1 MLSIEPLKSAQGA
14 ADYYSK
20 AFNYY
25 SGDATAMQWLGQGS
39 QKLNLS
45 GVVQKEQMLALL
57 EGRLPDGKK
66 LQNLQGEHR
75 PGFDMTFSAPKSV
88 SILVGLGVAPELV
101 QFHDEAVFFTIR
113 QIEKEFAET
122 RVSRQGEISFEKTN
136 NLLVAAFRQPSSR
149 ANDPALHTHC
159 VTMNITFYEGKARS
173 LASDPSREHG
183 VIEQIQ
189 NNAHYCGLIYR
200 QHLANKLKEAG
211 FHLRLTGNGL
221 FEIDNVPDEVLHEFS
236 TRRMDILGYMD
247 EQGWRGA
254 KSASAAT
261 VLTRNNKE
269 EHDINLLTED
279 WKQRAR
285 DLEFD
290 AQAFM
295 QHRDK
300 PQSISW
306 FSEIKDKLL
315 ALVSKYK
322 KDFSH
327 SEIDAARACVQV
339 AIETLSQ
346 RTSIF
351 SERMLAQ
358 EAMKHSL
365 IYPKAVSQQS
375 IIESIRQEIKRQTL
389 YETRCQESGESF
401 LTTPWLLTLE
411 AETIARI
418 EHNKG
423 AVPAIANLE
432 TVKDFQ
438 KTRSSLL
445 PYPLTNSQKESMRV
459 LLTSKDRYLA
469 IQGYAGVAKTSML
482 SEARILIEAQG
493 YKLRGITVASSA
505 AHELQEKASVKTDV
519 FPLVHQELK
528 EARTASLSKTLFITD
543 EASMLSSHQG
553 HELMK
558 QIERVGARLVLVG
571 DRAQLPSVNAG
582 RIFGLTQEYGIE
594 TTVMD
599 EIVRQKN
606 ESLRQAVIATTKG
619 FVKEALNNLDVKV
632 LETHKERIVWIANHW
647 LSLSAKKRDETLL
660 FAPTHANREEITTL
674 IRSELKQEGIL
685 KGEHFSQIILKTKMM
700 EPIQQRFVA
709 YYQKG
714 DMVRFNQSFK
724 RSKIHA
730 GSYYIVGE
738 IGKKHRQDNV
748 LPLIDE
754 RGNLTKFNLN
764 NLPSYKT
771 QTAPFERTIEVYEA
785 KSLELLAGDKV
796 MWTRNFKANDIR
808 NGQCAT
814 LQEIKNN
821 SFMFITKEGRLL
833 TLEKSHPALKHLD
846 YSYVLTNY
854 KVQGKDA
861 PYGIGL
867 MESFHRFGTTLNN
880 FYVQISRAI
889 HGMTLVTDNKEELV
903 HAIRRNSNEKPASM
917 DITSSAQLI
926 HHERRFGAQN
936 LLSIQSVIDKKKSLE
951 IQEISKSINQRNSI
965 DDLIIE
971 KKGPHLTKQLCKELE
986 I

>member
-1 MLSIEPLKSAQGA
+1 MLSVEPLKSAQGA

-39 QKLNLS
+39 QKLKLS

-57 EGRLPDGKK
+57 KGRLPDGQV
-66 LQNLQGEHR
+66 LQNLEGEHR

-88 SILVGLGVAPELV
+88 SVLVGLGVAPELV
-101 QFHDEAVFFTIR
+101 QFHDEAVQLTIR

-122 RVSRQGEISFEKTN
+122 RVSRRGEISFEKTN

-159 VTMNITFYEGKARS
+159 VTMNITFHEGKARS
-173 LASDPSREHG
+173 LSSDPSREHG

-200 QHLANKLKEAG
+200 QHLANKLKETG

-221 FEIDNVPDEVLHEFS
+221 FEIDGVPDEVLHEFS

-247 EQGWRGA
+247 EKGWSGA
-254 KSASAAT
+254 KSASTAT
-261 VLTRNNKE
+261 VLTRKNKE

-279 WKQRAR
+279 WKQRAK
-285 DLEFD
+285 DIGFD

-300 PQSISW
+300 SQSISW
-306 FSEIKDKLL
+306 LSGVKDRLL
-315 ALVSKYK
+315 ALVNKYK
-322 KDFSH
+322 KDSSP
-327 SEIDAARACVQV
+327 SEIEAAHACVVV

-351 SERMLAQ
+351 SERMLTQ

-365 IYPKAVSQQS
+365 IYPKAVSRQS
-375 IIESIRQEIKRQTL
+375 IIESIQQEIKSQTL
-389 YETRCQESGESF
+389 YEARCFDRGERL

-411 AETIARI
+411 TETIARI
-418 EHNKG
+418 DRNKG
-423 AVPAIANLE
+423 AVPAIAHLKAV
-432 TVKDFQ
+432 TDFQ
-438 KTRSSLL
+438 KMRSSLL
-445 PYPLTNSQKESMRV
+445 PYPMTNSQKESMRV

-482 SEARILIEAQG
+482 SEARIFIEAQG

-505 AHELQEKASVKTDV
+505 AHELQEKAGIKADV

-528 EARTASLSKTLFITD
+528 EAQTASLTKTLFIID

-594 TTVMD
+594 TAVMD
-599 EIVRQKN
+599 EVVRQQN
-606 ESLRQAVIATTKG
+606 EILRQAVIATTKG
-619 FVKEALNNLDVKV
+619 FVQEALDNLDVKT
-632 LETHKERIVWIANHW
+632 LATHKERIAWIANHW
-647 LSLSAKKRDETLL
+647 LSLSASARDETLL
-660 FAPTHANREEITTL
+660 FAPTHANREEITTF
-674 IRSELKQEGIL
+674 IRSGLKQEGTL
-685 KGEHFSQIILKTKMM
+685 KGEQFSQIILKTKMM
-700 EPIQQRFVA
+700 EPIQSRFVS

-724 RSKIHA
+724 RNKIHA
-730 GSYYIVGE
+730 GSYYTVGE
-738 IGKKHRQDNV
+738 ISKKHRQDNV

-754 RGNLTKFNLN
+754 SGNLIKFNLN
-764 NLPSYKT
+764 NLPNYKT
-771 QTAPFERTIEVYEA
+771 HTAPFERTIEVYET
-785 KSLELLAGDKV
+785 KSLELLVGDKV

-814 LQEIKNN
+814 LHEIKNN

-867 MESFHRFGTTLNN
+867 MESFHRFGSTLNN

-903 HAIRRNSNEKPASM
+903 YAIRRNSNEKPASM

-936 LLSIQSVIDKKKSLE
+936 QLSIQSVIDKKKSLE
-951 IQEISKSINQRNSI
+951 IQEISKSMNQ

-971 KKGPHLTKQLCKELE
+971 KKGPHLTKQLSKELE
-986 I
+986 L

>member
-1 MLSIEPLKSAQGA
+1 
-14 ADYYSK
+14 
-20 AFNYY
+20 
-25 SGDATAMQWLGQGS
+25 
-39 QKLNLS
+39 
-45 GVVQKEQMLALL
+45 
-57 EGRLPDGKK
+57 
-66 LQNLQGEHR
+66 
-75 PGFDMTFSAPKSV
+75 
-88 SILVGLGVAPELV
+88 
-101 QFHDEAVFFTIR
+101 
-113 QIEKEFAET
+113 
-122 RVSRQGEISFEKTN
+122 
-136 NLLVAAFRQPSSR
+136 
-149 ANDPALHTHC
+149 
-159 VTMNITFYEGKARS
+159 
-173 LASDPSREHG
+173 
-183 VIEQIQ
+183 
-189 NNAHYCGLIYR
+189 
-200 QHLANKLKEAG
+200 
-211 FHLRLTGNGL
+211 
-221 FEIDNVPDEVLHEFS
+221 VPDEVLHEFS

-247 EQGWRGA
+247 EKGWNGA
-254 KSASAAT
+254 KSASTAT
-261 VLTRNNKE
+261 VLTRKNKE

-279 WKQRAR
+279 WKQRAK
-285 DLEFD
+285 DIGFD

-300 PQSISW
+300 SQSISW
-306 FSEIKDKLL
+306 LSGVKDRLL
-315 ALVSKYK
+315 ALVNKYK
-322 KDFSH
+322 KDSSP
-327 SEIDAARACVQV
+327 SEIEAAHACVVV

-351 SERMLAQ
+351 SERMLTQ

-365 IYPKAVSQQS
+365 IYPKAVSRQS
-375 IIESIRQEIKRQTL
+375 IIESIQQEIKSQTL
-389 YETRCQESGESF
+389 YEARCFDRGERL

-411 AETIARI
+411 TETIARI
-418 EHNKG
+418 DRNKG
-423 AVPAIANLE
+423 AVPAIAHLNAV
-432 TVKDFQ
+432 TAFQ
-438 KTRSSLL
+438 KMRSSLL
-445 PYPLTNSQKESMRV
+445 PYPMTNSQKESMKV

-482 SEARILIEAQG
+482 SEARIFIEAQG
-493 YKLRGITVASSA
+493 HKLRGITVASSA
-505 AHELQEKASVKTDV
+505 AHELQEKAGIKADV

-528 EARTASLSKTLFITD
+528 EAQTASLTKTLFIID

-594 TTVMD
+594 TAVMD
-599 EIVRQKN
+599 EVVRQKN
-606 ESLRQAVIATTKG
+606 EILRQAVIATTKG
-619 FVKEALNNLDVKV
+619 FVQEALDNLDVKT
-632 LETHKERIVWIANHW
+632 LATHKERIAWIANHW
-647 LSLSAKKRDETLL
+647 LSLSASARDETLL
-660 FAPTHANREEITTL
+660 FAPTHANREEITTF
-674 IRSELKQEGIL
+674 IRSGLKQEGTL
-685 KGEHFSQIILKTKMM
+685 KGEQFSQIILKTKMM
-700 EPIQQRFVA
+700 EPIQSRFVA

-724 RSKIHA
+724 RNKIHA
-730 GSYYIVGE
+730 GSYYTVGE
-738 IGKKHRQDNV
+738 ISKKHRQDNV

-754 RGNLTKFNLN
+754 SGNLIKFNLN
-764 NLPSYKT
+764 NLPNYKT
-771 QTAPFERTIEVYEA
+771 HTAPFERTIEVYET
-785 KSLELLAGDKV
+785 KSLELLVGDKV

-814 LQEIKNN
+814 LHEIKNN

-867 MESFHRFGTTLNN
+867 MESFHRFGSTLNN

-936 LLSIQSVIDKKKSLE
+936 QLSIQSVIDKKKSLE
-951 IQEISKSINQRNSI
+951 IQEISKSMNQ

-971 KKGPHLTKQLCKELE
+971 KKGPHLTKQLSKELE
-986 I
+986 L